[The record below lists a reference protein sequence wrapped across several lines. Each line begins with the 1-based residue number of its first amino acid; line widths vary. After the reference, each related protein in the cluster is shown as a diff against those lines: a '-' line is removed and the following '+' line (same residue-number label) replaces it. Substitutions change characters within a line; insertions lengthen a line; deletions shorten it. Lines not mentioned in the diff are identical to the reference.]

1 MDLNFTLEGLLAM
14 QVLRG
19 ALFLLAV
26 LPITFAWRDTRTT
39 LWLRLGTVIFVQIAM
54 QTILQ
59 ACWLPLVA
67 VRIPHGIELL
77 VDSFALAYLYAM
89 FLFVPSTAVPRLNAE
104 RSLNAPAGR
113 LENIP
118 EHR

>member
-1 MDLNFTLEGLLAM
+1 M

-26 LPITFAWRDTRTT
+26 LPIIFAWKSTRTT
-39 LWLRLGTVIFVQIAM
+39 LWLWLGAVIFIQIAI

-59 ACWLPLVA
+59 AYWLPLVA

-77 VDSFALAYLYAM
+77 IDSFAQAYLYAL
-89 FLFVPSTAVPRLNAE
+89 FLYVPSSAVPGLNSE
-104 RSLNAPAGR
+104 RSSNAASEKLRNLPQ
-113 LENIP
+113 
-118 EHR
+118 HR